1 MAMIRTRHMCSLAS
15 GIFLAVISCGAA
27 EAQQSVGQARP
38 ELLTRL
44 IDCRSIADGVQ
55 RLACYDAAA
64 SAFDSAEKQGDVVV
78 IDREQVGV
86 ARRQLFGFQLP
97 AMPDLFQR
105 GDQPD
110 TLDAIETTLVRAGQY
125 GEGKWTFTLADGS
138 TWRQIDS
145 EPVRFRDRA
154 GQPVRVRRAALGSF
168 LLTVDGSRA
177 VRVRRQ

>member
-1 MAMIRTRHMCSLAS
+1 MIHTRHTCSLAAGLLLVAIGFS
-15 GIFLAVISCGAA
+15 PVQ
-27 EAQQSVGQARP
+27 AQQISAPSRP

-44 IDCRSIADGVQ
+44 IDCRTITDGSQ

-78 IDREQVGV
+78 IDREQVSV

-97 AMPDLFQR
+97 SMPDLLQR
-105 GDQPD
+105 GARPD
-110 TLDAIETTLVRAGQY
+110 TLDAIETTLTRAGQY
-125 GEGKWTFTLADGS
+125 GDGKWTFNLADGS

-145 EPVRFRDRA
+145 EPVRFQNRS
-154 GQPVRVRRAALGSF
+154 GQSVRVRRAAMGSF

>member
-1 MAMIRTRHMCSLAS
+1 MVDIRPTRSITA
-15 GIFLAVISCGAA
+15 GIFLVALCASAA
-27 EAQQSVGQARP
+27 QAQQPVAQARP

-44 IDCRSIADGVQ
+44 IDCRSVADGGQ

-78 IDREQVGV
+78 VDREQVSV

-97 AMPDLFQR
+97 SMPDILQR
-105 GDQPD
+105 GAQPD
-110 TLDAIETTLVRAGQY
+110 ALDSIETTLTRAGQY
-125 GEGKWTFTLADGS
+125 GDGKWTFSLADGS

-145 EPVRFRDRA
+145 EPVRFQNRA
-154 GQPVRVRRAALGSF
+154 GQSVRVRRAALGSF

>member
-1 MAMIRTRHMCSLAS
+1 MLVSIA
-15 GIFLAVISCGAA
+15 GAA
-27 EAQQSVGQARP
+27 EAQQPAPQARP

-44 IDCRSIADGVQ
+44 VDCRSIADGNQ
-55 RLACYDAAA
+55 RLACYDTAT

-105 GDQPD
+105 GVQPD
-110 TLDAIETTLVRAGQY
+110 TLDSIETTLTRAGQY

-138 TWRQIDS
+138 VWRQIDS

-154 GQPVRVRRAALGSF
+154 GQAVRVRRAALGSF

>member
-1 MAMIRTRHMCSLAS
+1 MVDIRSTRSIIA
-15 GIFLAVISCGAA
+15 GIFLVALCASAA
-27 EAQQSVGQARP
+27 QAQQPVAQARP

-44 IDCRSIADGVQ
+44 IDCRSIADGGQ

-78 IDREQVGV
+78 VDREQVSV

-97 AMPDLFQR
+97 SMPDILQR
-105 GDQPD
+105 GAQPD
-110 TLDAIETTLVRAGQY
+110 VLDSIETTLNRAGQY
-125 GEGKWTFTLADGS
+125 GDGKWTFSLADGS

-145 EPVRFRDRA
+145 EPVRFQNRA
-154 GQPVRVRRAALGSF
+154 GQSVRVRRAALGSF

>member
-1 MAMIRTRHMCSLAS
+1 MIRIRRICSIAS
-15 GIFLAVISCGAA
+15 GVLLLGLITGTAH
-27 EAQQSVGQARP
+27 AQQAVSQSRP

-44 IDCRSIADGVQ
+44 VDCRFIADGGQ

-64 SAFDSAEKQGDVVV
+64 SAFDTAEKQGDVVV

-105 GDQPD
+105 GAQPD
-110 TLDAIETTLVRAGQY
+110 TLESIETTLTRAGQY
-125 GEGKWTFTLADGS
+125 GDGKWTFTLADGS
-138 TWRQIDS
+138 VWRQIDS

-154 GQPVRVRRAALGSF
+154 GQSVRVRRAALGSF